1 MTEVSI
7 NDLGDAIKY
16 SIPLPSRCCGEVVPK
31 VPVESSGNPDH
42 STRPLPINSF
52 MPQQLQSI

>member
-16 SIPLPSRCCGEVVPK
+16 SIPLPSRCCGEGVPK

-42 STRPLPINSF
+42 ST
-52 MPQQLQSI
+52 